1 MDWLKIHSPMQCHW
15 ADKTMEFVDEG
26 RLVKLQ
32 GVKKNDLLLSELS
45 AAELQKWFKGNEV
58 WAVAVVE
65 YCPAQESSHNSSAH
79 QGVQEAF

>member
-1 MDWLKIHSPMQCHW
+1 MLDLDAYDAILGMDWLKIHSPMQCHW

-45 AAELQKWFKGNEV
+45 AAQLQK
-58 WAVAVVE
+58 
-65 YCPAQESSHNSSAH
+65 
-79 QGVQEAF
+79 